1 MPIPGHVDPVPVP
14 RVITPREDGRV
25 DLVGLSRA
33 QIKAELSVAGLD
45 DKQARL
51 RSKQLFHW
59 LYHRGVTDFEAM
71 TDLAKP
77 MRGWMAERFVVG
89 RPSVVEAQVSTDG
102 TRKWLLRSDD
112 GQDYEMVF
120 IPDADRGTLC
130 VSSQVGCTLNCR
142 FCHTGTMRLVRN
154 LTPGEIVGQVMLA
167 RDALGEWPKGNMGVA
182 AGIDADDE
190 DDDAPQY
197 SPDGRLLTNIVMMGM
212 GEPLYNFDNVRDA
225 LKVVMDGD
233 GLALSKRR
241 ITLSTSGVVPMM
253 ARAAEEIGVNLAV
266 SLHAVTKEVRDEIVP
281 INRKYGIEE
290 LLQAC
295 AAYPKANNARRITF
309 EYVMLKDKNDSDDDA
324 RELVRL
330 IRHYKLPAKVNLIP
344 FNPWPGAIYEC
355 SDPARIKAF
364 SNIIFESGISAPVRT
379 PRGPRHHGRLRA
391 VEVRLGEEEPRRAGP
406 AGRGK
411 AGRSGLSA
419 GRESPRFRPP

>member
-1 MPIPGHVDPVPVP
+1 MPEAATPLMPIPGHVDPVLVP
-14 RVITPREDGRV
+14 RAITPREDGRV
-25 DLVGLSRA
+25 DLVGLSRP
-33 QIKAELSVAGLD
+33 QIKAELGAAGLD
-45 DKQARL
+45 ERQAKLRAKQI
-51 RSKQLFHW
+51 FHW
-59 LYHRGVTDFEAM
+59 LYHRGVTDFDAM
-71 TDLAKP
+71 TDIAKTQRP
-77 MRGWMAERFVVG
+77 WLAERFVIG
-89 RPSVVEAQVSTDG
+89 RPNVVEAQVSSDG

-167 RDALGEWPKGNMGVA
+167 RDALGEWPRGSMA
-182 AGIDADDE
+182 AEIDADE

-197 SPDGRLLTNIVMMGM
+197 TTDGRLLTNIVMMGM

-253 ARAAEEIGVNLAV
+253 ARAGEEIGVNLAV
-266 SLHAVTKEVRDEIVP
+266 SLHAVTKDVRDEIVP
-281 INRKYGIEE
+281 INRKFGIEE

-295 AAYPKANNARRITF
+295 ADYPGANNARRITF
-309 EYVMLKDKNDSDDDA
+309 EYVMLKDKNDSDEDA

-330 IRHYKLPAKVNLIP
+330 IRQYRLPAKVNLIP
-344 FNPWPGAIYEC
+344 FNPWPGAPYEC
-355 SDPARIKAF
+355 STPERIKRF
-364 SNIIFESGISAPVRT
+364 SDIVFEAGISAPVRT
-379 PRGPRHHGRLRA
+379 PRGRDIMAACGQLKSASEKKSRAELDRLA
-391 VEVRLGEEEPRRAGP
+391 EEKQAALG
-406 AGRGK
+406 
-411 AGRSGLSA
+411 
-419 GRESPRFRPP
+419 